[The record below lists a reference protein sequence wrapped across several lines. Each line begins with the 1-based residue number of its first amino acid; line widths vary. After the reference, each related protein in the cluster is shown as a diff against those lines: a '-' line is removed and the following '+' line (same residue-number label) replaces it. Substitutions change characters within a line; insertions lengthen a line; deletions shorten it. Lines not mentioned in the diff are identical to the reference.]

1 MHMAKCMCK
10 FMHSQLLLHNE
21 DVVKWELGLILDL
34 RFSWLAGNNLISS
47 KAAGRLAAFSSRP
60 LFAKSE
66 RN

>member
-1 MHMAKCMCK
+1 MAGCMCK
-10 FMHSQLLLHNE
+10 FMHSQLSLHNE

-34 RFSWLAGNNLISS
+34 RFSLLAGNNLISS

-60 LFAKSE
+60 LLFAKSE